1 MLPKHNIFEGA
12 LLLQGFCFDEKP
24 TFSRLLAG
32 VPPVFEEKWKF
43 AMRNGMKIDTPVLA
57 P

>member
-43 AMRNGMKIDTPVLA
+43 AMRNGMKIDTPV
-57 P
+57 